1 MQMPITIPTAIRLF
15 YKTLEAHR
23 QPHAQSQSGGEDPFV
38 SRQVML
44 VHDLIGEVI
53 ASSPSNLSK
62 ASQMRKSY
70 SEVAPDVFVELL
82 ASLAGQGLLTDKLWN
97 SLRLKTREMQQ
108 ESVVYGVRQ

>member
-1 MQMPITIPTAIRLF
+1 
-15 YKTLEAHR
+15 
-23 QPHAQSQSGGEDPFV
+23 
-38 SRQVML
+38 
-44 VHDLIGEVI
+44 
-53 ASSPSNLSK
+53 
-62 ASQMRKSY
+62 MRKSY

>member
-1 MQMPITIPTAIRLF
+1 MQMPITTPTAIRLF
-15 YKTLEAHR
+15 YNGLETHR
-23 QPHAQSQSGGEDPFV
+23 RPHAQSQSGGDPFV

-70 SEVAPDVFVELL
+70 CEVAPDVFVELL

>member
-1 MQMPITIPTAIRLF
+1 MQMPVTIPTAVRVF
-15 YKTLEAHR
+15 YNDLEAQR
-23 QPHAQSQSGGEDPFV
+23 RPHAQRQSVGESFI

-44 VHDLIGEVI
+44 LHDVIGEVL

-82 ASLAGQGLLTDKLWN
+82 ASLAGQGLLSDKLWS
-97 SLRLKTREMQQ
+97 SLRLKAHEMQQ

>member
-1 MQMPITIPTAIRLF
+1 MQMPITTPTAIRFF
-15 YKTLEAHR
+15 YKTLETHR
-23 QPHAQSQSGGEDPFV
+23 RPHAQSQSGGDPFV

-44 VHDLIGEVI
+44 VHDLIGDVI

-62 ASQMRKSY
+62 ASQMRRSY

-82 ASLAGQGLLTDKLWN
+82 ASLAVQGLLSDKLWS
-97 SLRLKTREMQQ
+97 SLRLKAREMQQ

>member
-23 QPHAQSQSGGEDPFV
+23 QPHGLSHSGGDPFV

-44 VHDLIGEVI
+44 VHDLIGEVLT
-53 ASSPSNLSK
+53 SSPSNLSK

-82 ASLAGQGLLTDKLWN
+82 ASLAGQGLLSDKLWS
-97 SLRLKTREMQQ
+97 SLRLKAREMQQ

>member
-23 QPHAQSQSGGEDPFV
+23 RPHAQSQLGGDPFV
-38 SRQVML
+38 ARQVML
-44 VHDLIGEVI
+44 VHDLIGEVLT
-53 ASSPSNLSK
+53 SSPSNLSK

-82 ASLAGQGLLTDKLWN
+82 ASLAGQGLLSDKLWS
-97 SLRLKTREMQQ
+97 SLRLKAREMQQ

>member
-23 QPHAQSQSGGEDPFV
+23 QPHAQSQSGGDPFV

>member
-23 QPHAQSQSGGEDPFV
+23 RPHAQSQLGGDPFV

-44 VHDLIGEVI
+44 VHDLCGGILP
-53 ASSPSNLSK
+53 SSPSNLPK
-62 ASQMRKSY
+62 ASQMSKSY

-82 ASLAGQGLLTDKLWN
+82 ASLAGQGLLSDKLWS
-97 SLRLKTREMQQ
+97 SLRLKAREMQQ

>member
-1 MQMPITIPTAIRLF
+1 MYMPVTIPTAVRVF
-15 YKTLEAHR
+15 YNDLETHR
-23 QPHAQSQSGGEDPFV
+23 RPHAHSQSGGDPFI

-44 VHDLIGEVI
+44 LHDVIGEVL

-82 ASLAGQGLLTDKLWN
+82 ASLAGQGLLSDKLWS
-97 SLRLKTREMQQ
+97 SLRLKAHEMQQ
-108 ESVVYGVRQ
+108 ESVVYDVRQ

>member
-1 MQMPITIPTAIRLF
+1 MYMPVTIPTAVRVF
-15 YKTLEAHR
+15 YNDLETHR
-23 QPHAQSQSGGEDPFV
+23 RPHAHSQSGGDPFV

-44 VHDLIGEVI
+44 VHDLCGGILP
-53 ASSPSNLSK
+53 SSPSNLSK

-82 ASLAGQGLLTDKLWN
+82 ASLAGQGLLSDKLWN

-108 ESVVYGVRQ
+108 ESVVYDVRQ

>member
-1 MQMPITIPTAIRLF
+1 MQMPITTPTALRFF
-15 YKTLEAHR
+15 YKTLETHR
-23 QPHAQSQSGGEDPFV
+23 RPHAQSQSGGDPFV

-82 ASLAGQGLLTDKLWN
+82 ASLAGQGLLSDKLWN
-97 SLRLKTREMQQ
+97 ALRLKTREMQQ

>member
-23 QPHAQSQSGGEDPFV
+23 QPHALSHSGGDPFV

-44 VHDLIGEVI
+44 VHDLIGEVLT
-53 ASSPSNLSK
+53 SSPSNLSK

-82 ASLAGQGLLTDKLWN
+82 ASLAGQGLLSDKLW
-97 SLRLKTREMQQ
+97 SSVRLKAREMQQ

>member
-23 QPHAQSQSGGEDPFV
+23 RPHAQSQLGGDPFV

-44 VHDLIGEVI
+44 VHDLIGEVLT
-53 ASSPSNLSK
+53 SSPSNLSK

>member
-23 QPHAQSQSGGEDPFV
+23 QPHALSHSGGDPFV
-38 SRQVML
+38 ARQVML
-44 VHDLIGEVI
+44 VHDLCGGMLP
-53 ASSPSNLSK
+53 SSPSNLSK

-82 ASLAGQGLLTDKLWN
+82 ASLAGQGLLSDKLWS
-97 SLRLKTREMQQ
+97 SLRLKAREMQQ
-108 ESVVYGVRQ
+108 EAVVYGARQ

>member
-23 QPHAQSQSGGEDPFV
+23 QPHALSHSGGDPFV

-44 VHDLIGEVI
+44 VHDLIGEVLT
-53 ASSPSNLSK
+53 SSPSNLSK

-82 ASLAGQGLLTDKLWN
+82 ASLAGQGLLSDKLWS
-97 SLRLKTREMQQ
+97 SLRLKAREMQQ

>member
-23 QPHAQSQSGGEDPFV
+23 QPHALSHSGGDPFV

-44 VHDLIGEVI
+44 VHDLCGGILP
-53 ASSPSNLSK
+53 SSPSNLSK
-62 ASQMRKSY
+62 ASQMSKSH

-82 ASLAGQGLLTDKLWN
+82 ASLAGQGLLSDKLWS
-97 SLRLKTREMQQ
+97 SLRLKAREMQQ

>member
-1 MQMPITIPTAIRLF
+1 MQMPITTPTAIRFF
-15 YKTLEAHR
+15 YKTLETHR
-23 QPHAQSQSGGEDPFV
+23 RPHARSQSGGDPFV

-62 ASQMRKSY
+62 ESQMRKSY

-82 ASLAGQGLLTDKLWN
+82 ASLAGQGLLSDKLWS
-97 SLRLKTREMQQ
+97 SLRLKAHEMQQ

>member
-23 QPHAQSQSGGEDPFV
+23 QPHALSHSGGDPFV

-44 VHDLIGEVI
+44 VHDLIGEVLT
-53 ASSPSNLSK
+53 SSPSNLSK